1 MNASEK
7 TAVEAGKV
15 LDALAALS
23 LDLACH
29 CDVPPHTMILPAS
42 KVREACDAIDE
53 AVAALRRILAI
64 ADASGGGSLPHGTR
78 GAVGED
84 PKP

>member
-1 MNASEK
+1 
-7 TAVEAGKV
+7 V

-23 LDLACH
+23 VDLACH
-29 CDVPPHTMILPAS
+29 CDVPPHTMILPAG

-53 AVAALRRILAI
+53 AVVALRHILAI
-64 ADASGGGSLPHGTR
+64 ADASGGSSLPP
-78 GAVGED
+78 GEG